1 MIELLK
7 TNDIILISRVESLL
21 EEHGIEFVVFDAFM
35 SVMEG
40 SIGAIP
46 RRIMVRSDDLDAAR
60 TALTEAGLGRELP

>member
-60 TALTEAGLGRELP
+60 NALSEAGLGQELP

>member
-21 EEHGIEFVVFDAFM
+21 EEHGIEYVIFDAFM

-60 TALTEAGLGRELP
+60 AALTEVGLGRELP